1 MTEISNDFKI
11 FFNLIFDS
19 VVNFYNWYI
28 GTFLGEILIFIIV
41 IGLFLTIIEIII
53 GLRKL
58 RWMNILIVS

>member
-58 RWMNILIVS
+58 R